1 LCSSPYERAKH
12 PDPDALQLT
21 PLTVSSER
29 PRTMSFGVSI
39 WGDEVG
45 FAHAETST
53 VLRSHADCSAMKTAQ
68 NESFRDI
75 RTSSLEWLTTIAFIV
90 LLLFV
95 LCLSSA
101 KWPVSRS
108 LARALAELFMV
119 TTLVACAARVPAFAA
134 RDLRVAILPFATLVA
149 FYLWAPAD
157 TSAWTV
163 SLVAACVLVIGGLIG
178 GYIGGLLEAPGM
190 IAVVAYVATV
200 GDVFS
205 VFHPHGVSAHVL
217 RDQAVLRLL
226 TLSFPVL
233 GTQMVSP
240 MVGVGDVAFTA
251 LYVVATRKLG
261 LSVRR
266 CLLALTLGLL
276 VTVVSVECL
285 QIALPAVPFFSA
297 AVVLAQKQSWR
308 LPVADAP
315 RIKRSLVALTLVL
328 GALLLVALHRR

>member
-1 LCSSPYERAKH
+1 
-12 PDPDALQLT
+12 
-21 PLTVSSER
+21 
-29 PRTMSFGVSI
+29 
-39 WGDEVG
+39 
-45 FAHAETST
+45 
-53 VLRSHADCSAMKTAQ
+53 MKTAQ
-68 NESFRDI
+68 NDSFYGMR
-75 RTSSLEWLTTIAFIV
+75 RSSLAWLTTLAFVV
-90 LLLFV
+90 LVLFA
-95 LCLSSA
+95 LCLRASE
-101 KWPVSRS
+101 WPVSRS

-119 TTLVACAARVPAFAA
+119 MALVACAARVPAFEA
-134 RDLRVAILPFATLVA
+134 RDLRVAILPLAALGALYF
-149 FYLWAPAD
+149 WAPTD
-157 TSAWTV
+157 TSASTV
-163 SLVAACVLVIGGLIG
+163 SLVAACVLVIGGLVG

-261 LSVRR
+261 LSVPR

-285 QIALPAVPFFSA
+285 GVALPAVPFFSA

-315 RIKRSLVALTLVL
+315 RIKRSLIALTLVL
-328 GALLLVALHRR
+328 GALLLVALRRS